1 MVKELSDGNMI
12 PGTPLKFSTW
22 NSYGVQADS
31 PSLDEEGNAIR
42 REFSK

>member
-12 PGTPLKFSTW
+12 PGTPLKFSEW
-22 NSYGVQADS
+22 NSYGVQVDS
-31 PSLDEEGNAIR
+31 PTLDEEGNAIR